1 MNIKK
6 IFKYLIIN
14 CLKLFINKKYKFYL
28 LDLKFLGHLINFMY
42 IKSLN
47 SKFNKIIFIPSQLLE
62 KKNPYI
68 NYKIF
73 LHAYRSIYKK
83 KISFLSNLIYYIFI
97 KYNENYKKDT
107 KFRIDFQWR
116 PNQINK
122 LSTVNKI
129 FFDPKI
135 KKKNNKKMEYILKSK
150 YILFANR
157 DIAFKNKMHPNLNF
171 SHHDYRNEKL
181 SSYEN
186 AVKKYSKYSNH
197 EQFVRFGSIVEKNLQ
212 NKIIFNYPK
221 SNFRSENNDLLLMK
235 NCYFY
240 TGTGSGPDM
249 LALNYQ
255 RPIVYVNW
263 THLPNLFCY
272 RGNIVVI
279 FKKLLDLSS
288 KKFLTYSKLMDPNFK
303 KPFSDVPIG
312 LYDKSAEFK
321 KANLK
326 LINNTHEEI
335 FYAMKEM
342 DLFLKKKFS
351 FNLKLQSLFRKKFHK
366 YTGKKVPNDFYI
378 SEYFI
383 KKNKKL
389 FL

>member
-6 IFKYLIIN
+6 IFKYLIYN
-14 CLKLFINKKYKFYL
+14 FLKPFINKKYKFYL
-28 LDLKFLGHLINFMY
+28 FDFRFLGHLINFMY

-47 SKFNKIIFIPSQLLE
+47 SKLNKIIFIPSQLLE

-73 LHAYRSIYKK
+73 LHAYHSIYKK
-83 KISFLSNLIYYIFI
+83 EISFLSNLIYYIFI
-97 KYNENYKKDT
+97 ICHKDFKKE
-107 KFRIDFQWR
+107 KIRLNFQWSS
-116 PNQINK
+116 NQINK
-122 LSTVNKI
+122 LSTVNEI

-135 KKKNNKKMEYILKSK
+135 KKKNNKKIENILKSK

-157 DIAFKNKMHPNLNF
+157 DMAFKNKMHPNLNF

-181 SSYEN
+181 SSYEG
-186 AVKKYSKYSNH
+186 AIKKYNKYSNH
-197 EQFVRFGSIVEKNLQ
+197 EKFVRFGSIVEKNL
-212 NKIIFNYPK
+212 NSKIIFNYPK

-255 RPIVYVNW
+255 KPIVYVNW
-263 THLPNLFCY
+263 THLSNLFCY
-272 RGNIVVI
+272 RGNIIVI
-279 FKKLLDLSS
+279 FKKYFDLST
-288 KKFLTYSKLMDPNFK
+288 KKFLTYSNLMDPNFK
-303 KPFSDVPIG
+303 KPFSSVPVG
-312 LYDKSAEFK
+312 LYDRSDQIK
-321 KANLK
+321 KGNLK
-326 LINNTHEEI
+326 IMNNTHEEI

-351 FNLKLQSLFRKKFHK
+351 FNLKLQNLFKKKFYK
-366 YTGKKVPNDFYI
+366 YTGKKIPNDFYI

-383 KKNKKL
+383 KKK
-389 FL
+389 